1 MHAADYL
8 TRYVSTMCRRQK
20 SYIFFFQMRLKICCT
35 TCVAIGFLIKY
46 MWVHDNVPLI
56 TEERLLLLGLMIKKV
71 TSSFIVELDL
81 CVSRMESFAEFRK
94 TCPAC

>member
-1 MHAADYL
+1 
-8 TRYVSTMCRRQK
+8 
-20 SYIFFFQMRLKICCT
+20 
-35 TCVAIGFLIKY
+35 

-56 TEERLLLLGLMIKKV
+56 TEERLLLLGLMIKKL